1 MSILNSTKNNDT
13 KCLSCHI
20 IGFNPYSK
28 KTFVDKLNSKIFN
41 VIDLDQIN
49 QEILKKP
56 ELDKMYQQYQ
66 KLKDDKNDKFKEVD
80 KKMSQFW
87 EQNFKDIIDSKVNQ
101 KKMNILVGQNNHY
114 KSLSKR
120 INIDCTNKFIIKSD
134 VNEEVKSWIKFNLE
148 TYKNQIIEGNFPLD
162 YINYSFLHKK
172 RQVIESTYSKIGYI
186 EKTIDQLNT
195 IVNLIENS
203 TKKDGNEMWI
213 SMKEPYNIGSLI
225 HPKLNSKVIAFSDP
239 NVALLNSINFI
250 DGEVKKNYNG
260 SEISLKELKPNGIK
274 KLKTRRFLYLV
285 ETKTFLPHENGNNQK
300 FFSQLPVKILAKEKI
315 DNVHDFFIGEN

>member
-1 MSILNSTKNNDT
+1 MSILSTKINQS

-28 KTFVDKLNSKIFN
+28 KTFVDKLNNKIFN
-41 VIDLDQIN
+41 VIDLDVIN

-80 KKMSQFW
+80 KKMSLFW
-87 EQNFKDIIDSKVNQ
+87 EQNFKDTIDSKINS

-120 INIDCTNKFIIKSD
+120 INIDCTNKFIVKSD
-134 VNEEVKSWIKFNLE
+134 IDEEVKSWIKFNLE

-213 SMKEPYNIGSLI
+213 SLKEPYNVNSLI
-225 HPKLNSKVIAFSDP
+225 HPKSNSKVIAFSDP
-239 NVALLNSINFI
+239 NIALLNSINFT
-250 DGEVKKNYNG
+250 DGEVKKNYDG
-260 SEISLKELKPNGIK
+260 SEISLKELKPSGIK

-285 ETKTFLPHENGNNQK
+285 ETKTFIPHENGNNQK
-300 FFSQLPVKILAKEKI
+300 FFSQLPVKIIAKEKI
-315 DNVHDFFIGEN
+315 NNVHDFFVGKN